1 MMKTSTQKRSGA
13 GSLRSWIPDTLCDDA
28 ECVGALTALCVGK
41 GAQLLQ
47 TQSRRGIAVERI
59 GEVPFS
65 AIIPNTLSKQDIESI
80 ALRIGVDAMHAYAL
94 RRVLAEGGDS
104 ELPEINR
111 LVRQV
116 MSAAAVDQ

>member
-1 MMKTSTQKRSGA
+1 MKTSTQKRSLG
-13 GSLRSWIPDTLCDDA
+13 GGLRSWMPDSLCNDA
-28 ECVGALTALCVGK
+28 ECVGAFTALCVGK

-47 TQSRRGIAVERI
+47 AQARRGIAVERI

-65 AIIPNTLSKQDIESI
+65 AIIPNTLSKQDIERI
-80 ALRIGVDAMHAYAL
+80 ALRVGADAMHAYAL

-111 LVRQV
+111 LVRHV
-116 MSAAAVDQ
+116 MSAAAADQ

>member
-1 MMKTSTQKRSGA
+1 MKTSTQKRHLA
-13 GSLRSWIPDTLCDDA
+13 GSLRSWMPDSLCNDA
-28 ECVGALTALCVGK
+28 ECVGGLTTLCVGK

-47 TQSRRGIAVERI
+47 AQARRGIAVERI
-59 GEVPFS
+59 GKIPFS
-65 AIIPNTLSKQDIESI
+65 AIIPNALSKQDIERI
-80 ALRIGVDAMHAYAL
+80 ALRVGVDAMHAYAL

-116 MSAAAVDQ
+116 MSAAAADR